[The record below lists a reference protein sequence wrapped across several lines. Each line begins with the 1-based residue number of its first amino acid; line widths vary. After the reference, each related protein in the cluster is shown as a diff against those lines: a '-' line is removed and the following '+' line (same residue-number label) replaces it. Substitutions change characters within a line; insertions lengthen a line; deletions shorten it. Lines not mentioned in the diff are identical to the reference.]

1 MKKTEVVLNT
11 TQQRVFDY
19 LLQFGSITSLQAFT
33 DLGESRLSARV
44 FELRDKGIK
53 IDSEMVE
60 VENRF
65 HEKRHVKKYFI
76 SGNEG
81 KKRGKRKHS

>member
-19 LLQFGSITSLQAFT
+19 LLTFKSITSLQAFT
-33 DLGESRLSARV
+33 DLGESRLSARI
-44 FELRDKGIK
+44 FELREKGVK

-65 HEKRHVKKYFI
+65 HEKRHVKRYFI
-76 SGNEG
+76 AGG
-81 KKRGKRKHS
+81 RRRKSK

>member
-19 LLQFGSITSLQAFT
+19 ITEFGSITSLQAFV

-44 FELRDKGIK
+44 WELKAKGIK

-65 HEKRHVKKYFI
+65 HEKRHVKRYFI
-76 SGNEG
+76 AGG
-81 KKRGKRKHS
+81 RKRKSK

>member
-1 MKKTEVVLNT
+1 MKNTEVVLNT

-19 LLQFGSITSLQAFT
+19 ITEFGSITSLQAFV

-44 FELRDKGIK
+44 WELKDKGIK

-65 HEKRHVKKYFI
+65 HEKRHVKRYFI
-76 SGNEG
+76 AGG
-81 KKRGKRKHS
+81 RKRKSK

>member
-19 LLQFGSITSLQAFT
+19 ITEFGSITSLQAFV

-44 FELRDKGIK
+44 WELKDKGIK
-53 IDSEMVE
+53 IDSEMIE

-65 HEKRHVKKYFI
+65 HEKRHVKRYFI
-76 SGNEG
+76 AGGRRRKVNEC
-81 KKRGKRKHS
+81 K

>member
-1 MKKTEVVLNT
+1 MDEIKLNT

-19 LLQFGSITSLQAFT
+19 LTEFSSITSLQAFV

-44 FELRDKGIK
+44 WELKSLGIK
-53 IDSEMVE
+53 IESEMIE

-65 HEKRHVKKYFI
+65 HEKRHVKRYTL
-76 SGNEG
+76 G
-81 KKRGKRKHS
+81 

>member
-1 MKKTEVVLNT
+1 MKKNEIQLNT
-11 TQQRVFDY
+11 TQSRVFEY
-19 LLQFGSITSLQAFT
+19 LMQFGSITSLQAFT

-44 FELRDKGIK
+44 FELREKGIK

-65 HEKRHVKKYFI
+65 HEKRHVKRYFI
-76 SGNEG
+76 AGG
-81 KKRGKRKHS
+81 RKRKSK

>member
-1 MKKTEVVLNT
+1 MKKNEIQLNT
-11 TQQRVFDY
+11 TQSRVFEY
-19 LLQFGSITSLQAFT
+19 MNEFGSITSLQAFV

-44 FELRDKGIK
+44 WELKDKGIK
-53 IDSEMVE
+53 IDSEMIE

-76 SGNEG
+76 SGSEG
-81 KKRGKRKHS
+81 KKRGRKKV

>member
-1 MKKTEVVLNT
+1 MKKTEVMLNT

-19 LLQFGSITSLQAFT
+19 ITEFGSITSLQAFV

-44 FELRDKGIK
+44 WELKNKGIK

-65 HEKRHVKKYFI
+65 HEKRHVKRYFI
-76 SGNEG
+76 SSG
-81 KKRGKRKHS
+81 RKRKSK

>member
-1 MKKTEVVLNT
+1 MKKNEIVLNT

-19 LLQFGSITSLQAFT
+19 LINFKSITSLQAFV
-33 DLGESRLSARV
+33 DLGESRLSARIW
-44 FELRDKGIK
+44 ELRAKGIK

-65 HEKRHVKKYFI
+65 HEKRHVKRYFI
-76 SGNEG
+76 AGG
-81 KKRGKRKHS
+81 RKRKSK

>member
-19 LLQFGSITSLQAFT
+19 ITEFGSITSLQAFV

-44 FELRDKGIK
+44 WELKDKGIK
-53 IDSEMVE
+53 IDSEMIE

-65 HEKRHVKKYFI
+65 HEKRHVKRYFI
-76 SGNEG
+76 VGG
-81 KKRGKRKHS
+81 RKRKSK

>member
-1 MKKTEVVLNT
+1 MKKTEVYLNT
-11 TQQRVFDY
+11 TQKRIFDY
-19 LLQFGSITSLQAFT
+19 ITEFGSITSLQAFV

-44 FELRDKGIK
+44 WELKDKGIK

-65 HEKRHVKKYFI
+65 HEKRHVKRYFI
-76 SGNEG
+76 AGG
-81 KKRGKRKHS
+81 RKRKSK